1 MQTTTSDEQTRE
13 LTEEPAQEQ
22 ELQQV
27 EIWKCKEA
35 GCKAWIRSEFVTE
48 AKPACPLCQGAMV
61 RSYKHVPV
69 VAKKKGNRK
78 FIVGKRRL

>member
-1 MQTTTSDEQTRE
+1 MQTTTDEQARE
-13 LTEEPAQEQ
+13 QTEQQAQEQ

-48 AKPACPLCQGAMV
+48 EKPACPLCKGAMV

-69 VAKKKGNRK
+69 VNKKGNKK

>member
-1 MQTTTSDEQTRE
+1 MPTTSSTTEEQTQDTE
-13 LTEEPAQEQ
+13 LQP

-35 GCKAWIRSEFVTE
+35 TCKAWIRKEFVTE
-48 AKPACPLCQGAMV
+48 AQPSCPLCKGDMV

-69 VAKKKGNRK
+69 VKKKGNKK

>member
-1 MQTTTSDEQTRE
+1 MPTTTST
-13 LTEEPAQEQ
+13 TEEQPQDT

-27 EIWKCKEA
+27 EIWKCKDA
-35 GCKAWIRSEFVTE
+35 VCKAWIRKEFVTE
-48 AKPACPLCQGAMV
+48 AQPSCPLCKGGMV

-69 VAKKKGNRK
+69 VKKKGNKK